1 MFKKLLRSDIQQFI
15 AQNLHSDVAQLALKP
30 NPFPEV
36 DWSLILQQIQARQK
50 SEKKLPTWFA
60 TPNVLYPTKLSIE
73 QCSSEILA
81 KHKSKAVNGKK
92 IIDLTGGFGV
102 DTYYFAQTFEKVI
115 HAEINTDLCQ
125 IVAHNAQQLNLKNL
139 EVKSG
144 DGREILT
151 QINQKFDWI
160 YIDPARRDPQQ
171 KKVFRLSDCTPN
183 VVDLLDDYFAFS
195 DKILIKTAPL
205 LDISQ
210 GLKDLPF
217 VEKIEIVSLQN
228 EVREL
233 LWYIN
238 KNNTQKPKI
247 VATDYSTDEKSIQL
261 SLPIDDDT
269 TTKYSNPLQFLYEPS
284 PALMKSGNF
293 NYIGRYFD
301 VEKLD
306 QNAHLYTSVTLKDF
320 WGRRFKVLE
329 TLPFSKKTMK
339 NWTNQKAN
347 ISCRNF
353 PMKPEEIKKKF
364 KIKDGGDQYLFFST
378 TDNGNKKLII
388 VTEKIV

>member
-1 MFKKLLRSDIQQFI
+1 MFEKLLSIEIQQFI
-15 AQNLHSDVAQLALKP
+15 AQNLNSNVAQLALKP

-81 KHKSKAVNGKK
+81 KHKSKAISGKK

-102 DTYYFAQTFEKVI
+102 DTYYFAQEFDKVI

-125 IVAHNAQQLNLKNL
+125 IVAHNAQQLSLKNL
-139 EVKSG
+139 EVKQG
-144 DGREILT
+144 DGRKILA
-151 QINQKFDWI
+151 QLKQQFDWI
-160 YIDPARRDPQQ
+160 YIDPARRDQQQ

-210 GLKDLPF
+210 GLKDLSF

-238 KNNTQKPKI
+238 KNNIQKPTI
-247 VATDYSTDEKSIQL
+247 VVTDYSTNDKRTQL
-261 SLPIDDDT
+261 TLPIDDDL
-269 TTKYSNPLQFLYEPS
+269 TTKYSEPLQYLYEPV
-284 PALMKSGNF
+284 PALMKSGKF
-293 NYIGRYFD
+293 NYISRYFD

-306 QNAHLYTSVTLKDF
+306 QNAHLYTSTTLKEF

-329 TLPFSKKTMK
+329 TLPFSKKTIK

-378 TDNGNKKLII
+378 TDNGNEKLIV

>member
-1 MFKKLLRSDIQQFI
+1 MFNKLLRSDIQQFI

-81 KHKSKAVNGKK
+81 KHKSKAINGKK

-125 IVAHNAQQLNLKNL
+125 IVAHNAKQLNLKNL

-151 QINQKFDWI
+151 QINQQFDWI
-160 YIDPARRDPQQ
+160 YIDPARRDQQQ

-293 NYIGRYFD
+293 NYISRYFD

-306 QNAHLYTSVTLKDF
+306 QNAHLYTSTTLKDF

-388 VTEKIV
+388 ITEKIV

>member
-30 NPFPEV
+30 NPFPVV

-81 KHKSKAVNGKK
+81 KHKSKAINGKK

-139 EVKSG
+139 EVKPG

-151 QINQKFDWI
+151 QINQQFDWI
-160 YIDPARRDPQQ
+160 YIDPARRDQQQ

-247 VATDYSTDEKSIQL
+247 VTTDYSTDEKSIQL
-261 SLPIDDDT
+261 SLSINDDT

-293 NYIGRYFD
+293 NYISRYFD

-306 QNAHLYTSVTLKDF
+306 QNAHLYTSTTLKDF

>member
-125 IVAHNAQQLNLKNL
+125 IVAHNAQQLSLKNL

-160 YIDPARRDPQQ
+160 YIDPARRDQQQ

-347 ISCRNF
+347 INCRNF